1 MRDYIRASGKPT
13 AHENRR
19 KLVDV
24 CGDVGVLG
32 VEMEV
37 LLLLSDN
44 VCYVMLITKNLPKSD
59 LCSQDDEPG
68 DGRAGGK
75 TCATVSV

>member
-1 MRDYIRASGKPT
+1 MTVR
-13 AHENRR
+13 
-19 KLVDV
+19 
-24 CGDVGVLG
+24 GDVGVLG

-44 VCYVMLITKNLPKSD
+44 VCYIMLITKNLPKSD

-75 TCATVSV
+75 HAPL